1 MLSLWIPLGIII
13 LSALVLIVMA
23 IRKIPYLRALDV
35 LSAPEQKAKN
45 LKRAIIASRLSR
57 AGAKYG
63 ERMKKFFSPIVGA
76 AKSGGRKAAE
86 KVSALEERYQK
97 LRRESMGPH
106 ALTPETI
113 KEMIDK
119 AETLIKEARY
129 GEAEKILIEV
139 LSHDAKSVEAYE
151 SLGYLFMLQKNY
163 DQAEETYNF
172 ILKIQPGDASV
183 LTSLGEIEL
192 ARNNPEKAK
201 GYFDKAV
208 KKRPHNPKYLDF
220 LVEASIEAKD
230 ASSARRALEQLRGAN
245 PENQKLSEFE
255 ERIQAIK

>member
-13 LSALVLIVMA
+13 LSVILLLVLA

-35 LSAPEQKAKN
+35 LSAPEQKAKE
-45 LKRAIIASRLSR
+45 LKRALIASRLSR

-63 ERMKKFFSPIVGA
+63 GQMKKIFSPIVGA
-76 AKSGGRKAAE
+76 AKSSGRKAAE

-97 LRRESMGPH
+97 LRREAMGPH
-106 ALTPETI
+106 ALTPAMI
-113 KEMIDK
+113 KEMISK
-119 AETLIKEARY
+119 AEAFIKDERY
-129 GEAEKILIEV
+129 GEAEKALIEV
-139 LSHDAKSVEAYE
+139 LSHDAKNAEAYE
-151 SLGYLFMLQKNY
+151 TLGYLFMLQKNY

-201 GYFDKAV
+201 QYFDKAV

-220 LVEASIEAKD
+220 LLEASIQAKD
-230 ASSARRALEQLRGAN
+230 ASAARWALEQLRGAN
-245 PENQKLSEFE
+245 PENKKLGEFE
-255 ERIQAIK
+255 ERIQSIS